1 VLGVG
6 ANNSANWLRVG
17 GSVGSNVWK
26 IRLQSL
32 STRRDLMQ
40 RMATITAHLEG
51 AEITRQNNLE
61 SIRCSR
67 VISAY

>member
-1 VLGVG
+1 
-6 ANNSANWLRVG
+6 
-17 GSVGSNVWK
+17 
-26 IRLQSL
+26 
-32 STRRDLMQ
+32 MQ